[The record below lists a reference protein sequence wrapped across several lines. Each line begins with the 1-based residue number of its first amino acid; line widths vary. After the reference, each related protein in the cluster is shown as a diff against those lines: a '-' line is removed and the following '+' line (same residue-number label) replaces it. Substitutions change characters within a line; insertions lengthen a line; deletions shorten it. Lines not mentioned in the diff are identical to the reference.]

1 MKIVDIKVHFP
12 LSLMRIITDE
22 GIEGWCNGVSEE
34 GARSIFHTYRKD
46 LIGVDPLD
54 REYIWQRLIYHDRVS
69 YLPQALRGAVDVALW
84 DIAGKAAGLPIH
96 KLIGGFREKIPAYWN
111 GGNSIEDALQVKE
124 AGLFGYKDHFRDG
137 PDKMIKFATELR
149 AAVGEDMYLMHDA
162 VFQNYTLD
170 EALKVGRVLGKL
182 NYHWFEEPL
191 KDFDIIG
198 LKKLSDNLDVPIVA
212 PEYIGGSLYSTAQ
225 YLALQAVDTVRAS
238 ATWRG
243 GITDLLKIAH
253 LAESFGVNCE
263 ITSHGPVWSFAHANA
278 IASIRNCDFFEF
290 GDRTA
295 ITTGKLQGEPIVTN
309 PLTFQDGYV
318 SVPTEPGLGIILDWD
333 VVNDRTDKV
342 LSCSQ
347 EE

>member
-1 MKIVDIKVHFP
+1 M
-12 LSLMRIITDE
+12 
-22 GIEGWCNGVSEE
+22 
-34 GARSIFHTYRKD
+34 
-46 LIGVDPLD
+46 
-54 REYIWQRLIYHDRVS
+54 
-69 YLPQALRGAVDVALW
+69 
-84 DIAGKAAGLPIH
+84 
-96 KLIGGFREKIPAYWN
+96 
-111 GGNSIEDALQVKE
+111 
-124 AGLFGYKDHFRDG
+124 
-137 PDKMIKFATELR
+137 
-149 AAVGEDMYLMHDA
+149 
-162 VFQNYTLD
+162 
-170 EALKVGRVLGKL
+170 LGKL

-253 LAESFGVNCE
+253 LAESFGTNCE

-290 GDRTA
+290 GDRKA
-295 ITTGKLQGEPIVTN
+295 ITTGKLQGEPMVTN
-309 PLTFQDGYV
+309 PLTFKDGYV
-318 SVPTEPGLGIILDWD
+318 GVPTEPGLGIILDWD
-333 VVNDRTDKV
+333 VVNDQTEKV

-347 EE
+347 EK